1 MYKYKEGDAM
11 DNMEMVEAMQDMF
24 ITYLKPIQ
32 EKIEILGLQNKVI
45 QNKLDNMDLR
55 LASLEYQVKK
65 GFNRMDQDI
74 EILVDVMEAK
84 DIVKTTVFIKEMN
97 DFGKINEIYKKYF
110 KEPFPARSC
119 VEVARLPKDVL
130 LEVEAIAWK

>member
-1 MYKYKEGDAM
+1 
-11 DNMEMVEAMQDMF
+11 MF

-55 LASLEYQVKK
+55 LASLEYQVKN

-74 EILVDVMEAK
+74 ETLVDVMEAK
-84 DIVKTTVFIKEMN
+84 DI
-97 DFGKINEIYKKYF
+97 
-110 KEPFPARSC
+110 
-119 VEVARLPKDVL
+119 LPKVN
-130 LEVEAIAWK
+130 

>member
-1 MYKYKEGDAM
+1 M

-45 QNKLDNMDLR
+45 QNKLENMDLR
-55 LASLEYQVKK
+55 LESLEYQVKN

-74 EILVDVMEAK
+74 ETLVDVMEAK
-84 DIVKTTVFIKEMN
+84 DI
-97 DFGKINEIYKKYF
+97 
-110 KEPFPARSC
+110 
-119 VEVARLPKDVL
+119 LPKVN
-130 LEVEAIAWK
+130 

>member
-1 MYKYKEGDAM
+1 M

-74 EILVDVMEAK
+74 ETLVD
-84 DIVKTTVFIKEMN
+84 DFLFYLIK
-97 DFGKINEIYKKYF
+97 Y
-110 KEPFPARSC
+110 
-119 VEVARLPKDVL
+119 VL
-130 LEVEAIAWK
+130 K

>member
-1 MYKYKEGDAM
+1 M

-65 GFNRMDQDI
+65 GFNRMEQDI
-74 EILVDVMEAK
+74 ETLVDVMEAK
-84 DIVKTTVFIKEMN
+84 DI
-97 DFGKINEIYKKYF
+97 
-110 KEPFPARSC
+110 
-119 VEVARLPKDVL
+119 LPKVN
-130 LEVEAIAWK
+130 

>member
-1 MYKYKEGDAM
+1 M

-74 EILVDVMEAK
+74 ETLVDVMEAK
-84 DIVKTTVFIKEMN
+84 DI
-97 DFGKINEIYKKYF
+97 
-110 KEPFPARSC
+110 
-119 VEVARLPKDVL
+119 LPKVD
-130 LEVEAIAWK
+130 KF

>member
-1 MYKYKEGDAM
+1 M
-11 DNMEMVEAMQDMF
+11 DNMEMVEAMQDVF

-74 EILVDVMEAK
+74 ETLVDVMEAK
-84 DIVKTTVFIKEMN
+84 DI
-97 DFGKINEIYKKYF
+97 
-110 KEPFPARSC
+110 
-119 VEVARLPKDVL
+119 LPKVN
-130 LEVEAIAWK
+130 

>member
-1 MYKYKEGDAM
+1 M

-32 EKIEILGLQNKVI
+32 EKIEILGLQNKVL

-55 LASLEYQVKK
+55 LASLEYQVKN

-74 EILVDVMEAK
+74 ETLVDVMEAK
-84 DIVKTTVFIKEMN
+84 DI
-97 DFGKINEIYKKYF
+97 
-110 KEPFPARSC
+110 
-119 VEVARLPKDVL
+119 LPKVN
-130 LEVEAIAWK
+130 

>member
-74 EILVDVMEAK
+74 ETLVDVMEAK
-84 DIVKTTVFIKEMN
+84 DI
-97 DFGKINEIYKKYF
+97 
-110 KEPFPARSC
+110 
-119 VEVARLPKDVL
+119 LPKVN
-130 LEVEAIAWK
+130 

>member
-1 MYKYKEGDAM
+1 M

-45 QNKLDNMDLR
+45 HNKLDNMDLR

-74 EILVDVMEAK
+74 ETLVDVMEAK
-84 DIVKTTVFIKEMN
+84 DI
-97 DFGKINEIYKKYF
+97 
-110 KEPFPARSC
+110 
-119 VEVARLPKDVL
+119 LPKVN
-130 LEVEAIAWK
+130 

>member
-1 MYKYKEGDAM
+1 M
-11 DNMEMVEAMQDMF
+11 DNMEMVETMQDMF

-74 EILVDVMEAK
+74 ETLVDVMEAK
-84 DIVKTTVFIKEMN
+84 DI
-97 DFGKINEIYKKYF
+97 
-110 KEPFPARSC
+110 
-119 VEVARLPKDVL
+119 LPKVN
-130 LEVEAIAWK
+130 

>member
-1 MYKYKEGDAM
+1 M

-55 LASLEYQVKK
+55 LASLEYQVKN
-65 GFNRMDQDI
+65 GFNRMEQEI
-74 EILVDVMEAK
+74 ETLVDVMEAK
-84 DIVKTTVFIKEMN
+84 DI
-97 DFGKINEIYKKYF
+97 
-110 KEPFPARSC
+110 
-119 VEVARLPKDVL
+119 LPKVN
-130 LEVEAIAWK
+130 

>member
-1 MYKYKEGDAM
+1 M
-11 DNMEMVEAMQDMF
+11 DIMEMVEAMQDMF

-74 EILVDVMEAK
+74 ETLVDVMEAK
-84 DIVKTTVFIKEMN
+84 DI
-97 DFGKINEIYKKYF
+97 
-110 KEPFPARSC
+110 
-119 VEVARLPKDVL
+119 LPKVN
-130 LEVEAIAWK
+130 

>member
-1 MYKYKEGDAM
+1 M

-55 LASLEYQVKK
+55 LASLDYQVQN

-74 EILVDVMEAK
+74 ETLVDVMEAK
-84 DIVKTTVFIKEMN
+84 DI
-97 DFGKINEIYKKYF
+97 
-110 KEPFPARSC
+110 
-119 VEVARLPKDVL
+119 LPKVN
-130 LEVEAIAWK
+130 

>member
-1 MYKYKEGDAM
+1 MLW
-11 DNMEMVEAMQDMF
+11 
-24 ITYLKPIQ
+24 IIYLKPIQ

-74 EILVDVMEAK
+74 ETLVDVMEAK
-84 DIVKTTVFIKEMN
+84 DI
-97 DFGKINEIYKKYF
+97 
-110 KEPFPARSC
+110 
-119 VEVARLPKDVL
+119 LPKVN
-130 LEVEAIAWK
+130 

>member
-1 MYKYKEGDAM
+1 M

-24 ITYLKPIQ
+24 TTYLKPIQ

-55 LASLEYQVKK
+55 LASLEYQVKN

-74 EILVDVMEAK
+74 ETLVDVMEAK
-84 DIVKTTVFIKEMN
+84 DI
-97 DFGKINEIYKKYF
+97 
-110 KEPFPARSC
+110 
-119 VEVARLPKDVL
+119 LPKVN
-130 LEVEAIAWK
+130 

>member
-1 MYKYKEGDAM
+1 M

-65 GFNRMDQDI
+65 GINRMDQEI
-74 EILVDVMEAK
+74 ETLVDVMEAK
-84 DIVKTTVFIKEMN
+84 DI
-97 DFGKINEIYKKYF
+97 
-110 KEPFPARSC
+110 
-119 VEVARLPKDVL
+119 LPKVN
-130 LEVEAIAWK
+130 

>member
-1 MYKYKEGDAM
+1 M

-65 GFNRMDQDI
+65 GFNRMGQDI
-74 EILVDVMEAK
+74 ETLVDVMEAK
-84 DIVKTTVFIKEMN
+84 NI
-97 DFGKINEIYKKYF
+97 
-110 KEPFPARSC
+110 
-119 VEVARLPKDVL
+119 LPKVN
-130 LEVEAIAWK
+130 

>member
-1 MYKYKEGDAM
+1 M

-55 LASLEYQVKK
+55 LASLEYQVKN

-74 EILVDVMEAK
+74 ETLVDVMEAK
-84 DIVKTTVFIKEMN
+84 DI
-97 DFGKINEIYKKYF
+97 
-110 KEPFPARSC
+110 
-119 VEVARLPKDVL
+119 LPKVADL
-130 LEVEAIAWK
+130 KK

>member
-1 MYKYKEGDAM
+1 M

-84 DIVKTTVFIKEMN
+84 DILTKVN
-97 DFGKINEIYKKYF
+97 
-110 KEPFPARSC
+110 
-119 VEVARLPKDVL
+119 
-130 LEVEAIAWK
+130 

>member
-1 MYKYKEGDAM
+1 M

-74 EILVDVMEAK
+74 ETLVDVMGAK
-84 DIVKTTVFIKEMN
+84 DI
-97 DFGKINEIYKKYF
+97 
-110 KEPFPARSC
+110 
-119 VEVARLPKDVL
+119 LPKVN
-130 LEVEAIAWK
+130 

>member
-1 MYKYKEGDAM
+1 M

-55 LASLEYQVKK
+55 LASVEYQVKK

-74 EILVDVMEAK
+74 ETLVDVMEAK
-84 DIVKTTVFIKEMN
+84 DI
-97 DFGKINEIYKKYF
+97 
-110 KEPFPARSC
+110 
-119 VEVARLPKDVL
+119 LPKVN
-130 LEVEAIAWK
+130 

>member
-1 MYKYKEGDAM
+1 M

-32 EKIEILGLQNKVI
+32 EKIGILGLQNKVI

-74 EILVDVMEAK
+74 ETLVDVMEAK
-84 DIVKTTVFIKEMN
+84 DI
-97 DFGKINEIYKKYF
+97 
-110 KEPFPARSC
+110 
-119 VEVARLPKDVL
+119 LPKVN
-130 LEVEAIAWK
+130 

>member
-1 MYKYKEGDAM
+1 M
-11 DNMEMVEAMQDMF
+11 DNMEMVEDMQDMF

-55 LASLEYQVKK
+55 LASLEYQVKN

-74 EILVDVMEAK
+74 ETLVDVMEAK
-84 DIVKTTVFIKEMN
+84 DI
-97 DFGKINEIYKKYF
+97 
-110 KEPFPARSC
+110 
-119 VEVARLPKDVL
+119 LPKVN
-130 LEVEAIAWK
+130 

>member
-1 MYKYKEGDAM
+1 M

-24 ITYLKPIQ
+24 ITYLKPMQ

-74 EILVDVMEAK
+74 ETLVDVMEAK
-84 DIVKTTVFIKEMN
+84 DI
-97 DFGKINEIYKKYF
+97 
-110 KEPFPARSC
+110 
-119 VEVARLPKDVL
+119 LPKVN
-130 LEVEAIAWK
+130 